1 MSRPGRFGLTG
12 QVVIRPLTPADV
24 EAFLSLVDA
33 LADYER
39 LPRPDPEAR
48 RRLTAD
54 ALATPPRFHV
64 LLAELDGRPVGYA
77 AYFETY
83 STFLARPTLYLE
95 DIFVLEEARGWGV
108 GRALMGALARE
119 AVRRGCGRM
128 EWLVLAWNHP
138 AMGFYERL
146 GARRLDDWVPYRLT
160 ADDLARLAGESG
172 DRP

>member
-1 MSRPGRFGLTG
+1 MAD

-24 EAFLSLVDA
+24 EAFLGLVDA

-48 RRLTAD
+48 RRLAAD
-54 ALATPPRFHV
+54 ALASPPRFHV
-64 LLAELDGRPVGYA
+64 LLAELKGRPVGYA

-95 DIFVLEEARGWGV
+95 DIFVLEEARGRGV
-108 GRALMGALARE
+108 GRALMRALARE

-128 EWLVLAWNHP
+128 EWLVLTWNHP
-138 AMGFYERL
+138 AISFYEGL
-146 GARRLDDWVPYRLT
+146 GARRLDDWLIYRLT
-160 ADDLARLAGESG
+160 AEDLARLAGESG
-172 DRP
+172 DRAY

>member
-1 MSRPGRFGLTG
+1 MPW
-12 QVVIRPLTPADV
+12 P
-24 EAFLSLVDA
+24 
-33 LADYER
+33 
-39 LPRPDPEAR
+39 PRPR
-48 RRLTAD
+48 S
-54 ALATPPRFHV
+54 V

-95 DIFVLEEARGWGV
+95 DIFVLEEARGRGV

-146 GARRLDDWVPYRLT
+146 GACRLDDWVPYRLT